1 MGKSS
6 SLSITAPIG
15 GLNARD
21 SLAAMPPQDAVILDN
36 FFPTPTTCDL
46 RKGYVKWSTAFP
58 AAVESLM
65 PYQSATSG
73 KMFAASGTAFY
84 DATANTAVGAAVVSG
99 LTNARWQHANMGTPG
114 GQFMVCVNGTDK
126 MRLYDGSAW
135 TTIDGTSTPAI
146 TGIAT
151 TTFAHVNLFKNRL
164 YFVEKDS
171 FSVWYL
177 PLNSIAGAATELDLS
192 PLFKL
197 GGYLQ
202 AMGTWTI
209 DNAAGVQEYACF
221 ISSEGEVALYQGYDP
236 STVGSWSLV
245 GMFRVG
251 KPVGRRCFVK
261 IGADLILIS
270 ADGFFPLSKA
280 LLTDRSQQQDALSA
294 KIVNLVNNDVQLYG
308 GNFGWQP
315 ILYPIGNKFIIN
327 VPLVEG
333 KQQYQYVMNTITGAW
348 CRFIGWNANCFATL
362 GDNLYFG
369 SNLKG
374 ANTGFVAKCDT
385 GFADDEGFISGEAKT
400 AFQYF
405 GNPGLLKRF
414 TMARPVYKTSGKAVP
429 ALVLD
434 VDFSN
439 LQPLGLASYS
449 GSVGAKWG
457 DPWGAL
463 WGTGEDIQKDWQWVS
478 GVGYAAALH
487 MKVVNNVS
495 SLQWMSVDYCFE
507 TGGIL

>member
-1 MGKSS
+1 
-6 SLSITAPIG
+6 
-15 GLNARD
+15 
-21 SLAAMPPQDAVILDN
+21 MPPQDAVILDN

-46 RKGYVKWSTAFP
+46 RKGYEKWSTGYP
-58 AAVESLM
+58 DAAESLM
-65 PYQSATSG
+65 PYQSATTG
-73 KMFAASGTAFY
+73 KLFAASGTAFY
-84 DATANTAVGAAVVSG
+84 DATGIGAVGAAVVTG
-99 LTNARWQHANMGTPG
+99 LTNARWEHANMGTPG
-114 GQFMVCVNGTDK
+114 GQFMVCVNGLDK
-126 MRLYDGSAW
+126 LRLYNGTAW
-135 TTIDGTSTPAI
+135 VTVDGTSTPAI

-151 TTFAHVNLFKNRL
+151 TSLVHVNLFKNRL

-171 FSVWYL
+171 FSIWYL

-209 DNAAGVQEYACF
+209 DNASGVQEYACF

-236 STVGSWSLV
+236 STVGSWALV

-261 IGADLILIS
+261 IGSDLILIS
-270 ADGFFPLSKA
+270 ADGFMPLSKA

-308 GNFGWQP
+308 SNFGWQP

-333 KQQYQYVMNTITGAW
+333 QRQYQYVMNTITGAW
-348 CRFIGWNANCFATL
+348 CRFTGWNANCFATL
-362 GDNLYFG
+362 GDSLYFG
-369 SNLKG
+369 SNIAG
-374 ANTGFVAKCDT
+374 VNTGFVAKCDV
-385 GFADDEGFISGEAKT
+385 GSADDGTFIPGEAKT

-414 TMARPVYKTSGKAVP
+414 TMSRPVFLTAGLLSP
-429 ALVLD
+429 AIGID
-434 VDFSN
+434 VDFNNQGPTS
-439 LQPLGLASYS
+439 QASFSSY
-449 GSVGAKWG
+449 VGAVWG
-457 DPWGAL
+457 DSWGDSWGA
-463 WGTGEDIQKDWQWVS
+463 GYSIQKDWQWVS
-478 GVGYAAALH
+478 GIGYAAALH

>member
-46 RKGYVKWSTAFP
+46 RRGYVKWSTGYP

-65 PYQSATSG
+65 PYQSATTG
-73 KMFAASGTAFY
+73 KLFAASGTAFY
-84 DATANTAVGAAVVSG
+84 DATANAAVGAAVVSG
-99 LTNARWQHANMGTPG
+99 LTNARWEHANMGTPG
-114 GQFMVCVNGTDK
+114 GQFLICVNGTDK
-126 MRLYDGSAW
+126 MRLYNGTAW
-135 TTIDGTSTPAI
+135 VTIDGTSTPAI

-164 YFVEKDS
+164 YFVKKDS

-209 DNAAGVQEYACF
+209 DNASGIQEYACF
-221 ISSEGEVALYQGYDP
+221 ISSEGEVALYQGYDV
-236 STVGSWSLV
+236 STADGWALV

-251 KPVGRRCFVK
+251 KPVGRRCFAK
-261 IGADLILIS
+261 LGADLILIS
-270 ADGFFPLSKA
+270 ADGVFPLSEA

-294 KIVNLVNNDVQLYG
+294 KIVNLVNNDVQNYG
-308 GNFGWQP
+308 ANFGWQP

-327 VPLVEG
+327 VPQIEG
-333 KQQYQYVMNTITGAW
+333 KNQYQYVMNTITRSW
-348 CRFIGWNANCFATL
+348 CRFLGWGANCFATL
-362 GDNLYFG
+362 GDDLYYG
-369 SNLKG
+369 SNL
-374 ANTGFVAKCDT
+374 AWVNTGFVAKCDT
-385 GFADDEGFISGEAKT
+385 GSADDGNYITGEVKT

-405 GNPGLLKRF
+405 KKPGLLKRF
-414 TMARPVYKTSGKAVP
+414 TMVRPVFLTAGVTSP
-429 ALVLD
+429 AIGLD
-434 VDFSN
+434 VDFDNQGPVS
-439 LQPLGLASYS
+439 QASFSAY
-449 GSVGAKWG
+449 VGAKWL
-457 DPWGAL
+457 DSWGSS
-463 WGTGEDIQKDWQWVS
+463 WGSGYTIQKDWQWVA
-478 GVGYAAALH
+478 GIGYSAALH
-487 MKVVNNVS
+487 MKVINNVS